1 MNNYT
6 SKFLLNIDSVK
17 ELYNI
22 FSKESDKIYLVGGCV
37 RDSFLEK
44 EIKDF
49 DIAAKLQPKKII
61 EVLNNHNIRYKNFA
75 YRFGSINAN
84 INNQKFQITSLRE
97 DINPTGR
104 DTNILFTNSLRKD
117 AMRRDFTFNAFYLSK
132 DGMVKDFFNGQ
143 KDINKKI
150 VRFIGNPSNRIK
162 EDYLRIFRYYRFLGL
177 FEKPNY
183 VENYESII
191 NDSIHTSF
199 DFLSNDIIRQ
209 EILKMFKMPY
219 VLNCFFE
226 NGLNSKKREWVKI
239 TYNYFKKNNYKMG
252 LNKCLNKIDLLIV

>member
-1 MNNYT
+1 MNNET

-17 ELYNI
+17 ELYKI

-37 RDSFLEK
+37 RDSFLRK
-44 EIKDF
+44 ETKDF
-49 DIAAKLQPKKII
+49 DIATSLKPKKII

-75 YRFGSINAN
+75 YRFGSISVN

-104 DTNILFTNSLRKD
+104 DTNIMFTNSLQKD
-117 AMRRDFTFNAFYLSK
+117 AMRRDFTFNALYLLK
-132 DGMVKDFFNGQ
+132 NGIVKDFFSGQ
-143 KDINKKI
+143 KDLNKKI
-150 VRFIGNPSNRIK
+150 VRFIGNPSYRIK
-162 EDYLRIFRYYRFLGL
+162 EDYLRIYRYYRFLGL
-177 FEKPNY
+177 FKKPHY

-191 NDSIHTSF
+191 NDSIHLSF
-199 DFLSNDIIRQ
+199 NFLSNDMIRQ

-226 NGLNSKKREWVKI
+226 NGKDSKKREWVNI
-239 TYNYFKKNNYKMG
+239 TYDYFKKNNYEMG
-252 LNKCLNKIDLLIV
+252 LNKCLNRIDLLIL